1 MYSYRGKYAVI
12 TGASSGIGREIARIL
27 AQRGANLLLVAHP
40 SESEALEAWAAELRT
55 VCGVETLALAADL
68 CSEEGPQLVFDSAQ
82 AAFPHTDVLINNAG
96 ILSYGVFPETP
107 LAQLERVL
115 LLNSRAP
122 MVLLRLFL
130 PGMIVRREG
139 RILNT
144 SSLAAFQA
152 TGMQAVYGASK
163 AFLQSLTEAVALE
176 LEGTGVVCCTL
187 NPGVTGTPFLKGYA
201 RNIPAYRWSVT
212 MPAADVA
219 RAAVRG
225 LERGQRLIIPGLHN
239 RLTSR
244 VLSLLPRSG
253 RSRMV
258 YRAFKP
264 W

>member
-1 MYSYRGKYAVI
+1 MYGFRGKFAVV
-12 TGASSGIGREIARIL
+12 TGASSGIGREIARLL
-27 AQRGANLLLVAHP
+27 AERGANLLLVAHP
-40 SESEALEAWAAELRT
+40 SEGDVLDAWSAELSTSCR
-55 VCGVETLALAADL
+55 VETRALAADL
-68 CSEEGPQLVFDSAQ
+68 CSEEGPRFVFDSAQ
-82 AAFPHTDVLINNAG
+82 SWFSRTDVLINNAG
-96 ILSYGVFPETP
+96 ILSYGVFAETP
-107 LAQLERVL
+107 PEQLERVL
-115 LLNSRAP
+115 RLNSRAP

-130 PGMIVRREG
+130 PGMIARREG

-187 NPGVTGTPFLKGYA
+187 NPGVTGTGFLKGYA
-201 RNIPAYRWSVT
+201 RDIPAYRWSVT
-212 MPAADVA
+212 MPAAAVA

-225 LERGQRLIIPGLHN
+225 LERGQRLIIPGFHN
-239 RLTSR
+239 RLTAR

-264 W
+264 